1 MAAERQETS
10 DFQGLEITVDSCNLP
25 VSGLSSLLR
34 VVQAALRE
42 VARGDEATR
51 EQLSERP
58 QPTLHLSATTDE
70 ANLTFRLTFADP
82 TDRTPLLDLSTTT
95 FRAFLSQLRRFVE
108 KIPQRD
114 LWGDAVGGPG
124 RGESHSEAEKR
135 IDQVRQELRRL
146 PKAKLTFEGQSITFE
161 GDRMEIG

>member
-1 MAAERQETS
+1 MAAERQGTS
-10 DFQGLEITVDSCNLP
+10 DFQGLEITVDSSNLP

-42 VARGDEATR
+42 VARVEEATR
-51 EQLSERP
+51 EQLLERP

-70 ANLTFRLTFADP
+70 ANLTFRLIFADP

-114 LWGDAVGGPG
+114 LWGEAVGSPG
-124 RGESHSEAEKR
+124 RGEFHSEAEKR

>member
-1 MAAERQETS
+1 M
-10 DFQGLEITVDSCNLP
+10 
-25 VSGLSSLLR
+25 
-34 VVQAALRE
+34 QAALRE
-42 VARGDEATR
+42 VARVDEATR

-58 QPTLHLSATTDE
+58 QPTLHLSAITDE

-82 TDRTPLLDLSTTT
+82 TDRTPVLDLSTTT

-114 LWGDAVGGPG
+114 LWGEAVGGPS
-124 RGESHSEAEKR
+124 RGEFHSEAEKR

-146 PKAKLTFEGQSITFE
+146 TKAKLTFEGRSITFE
-161 GDRMEIG
+161 RDRMEIG

>member
-10 DFQGLEITVDSCNLP
+10 DFQGLEITVDSSNLP

-70 ANLTFRLTFADP
+70 ANLTLRLTFADP
-82 TDRTPLLDLSTTT
+82 TDRTPLLDLSTAT
-95 FRAFLSQLRRFVE
+95 FRAFLSQLRRLVE

-114 LWGDAVGGPG
+114 LWGEAVGGPSI
-124 RGESHSEAEKR
+124 GESHSDAEKR

-146 PKAKLTFEGQSITFE
+146 PKAKLTFEGQSVTFE

>member
-1 MAAERQETS
+1 M
-10 DFQGLEITVDSCNLP
+10 
-25 VSGLSSLLR
+25 
-34 VVQAALRE
+34 RE
-42 VARGDEATR
+42 VARSDEATR
-51 EQLSERP
+51 EQISERP

-70 ANLTFRLTFADP
+70 ADLTLRLTFADP

-108 KIPQRD
+108 KVPQRD
-114 LWGDAVGGPG
+114 LWGDAVGGPSPG
-124 RGESHSEAEKR
+124 QFHSEAEKR

-146 PKAKLTFEGQSITFE
+146 PKAKLTFEGQSVTFE

>member
-10 DFQGLEITVDSCNLP
+10 NFQGLEITVDACNLP

-58 QPTLHLSATTDE
+58 QPTLHLSATTGE

-82 TDRTPLLDLSTTT
+82 ADRTPLLDLSTTT

-108 KIPQRD
+108 RVPQRD
-114 LWGDAVGGPG
+114 LCGDAVGGPS
-124 RGESHSEAEKR
+124 RGEFHSEAEER
-135 IDQVRQELRRL
+135 IDQVRQVLRRL
-146 PKAKLTFEGQSITFE
+146 PKARLTFEGQSVTFE